1 MLSPYA
7 THHILKHFNSI
18 DEAVSAK
25 LSYKRPRDEEDI
37 TKALIDALDEDC
49 QKNEGV
55 SYTITDL
62 NKDLSKNDE
71 PTYIDLTIDTHI
83 YSKQWERYVSQ
94 ADLGFVVNYT
104 NYYEPKLS
112 SSWSWLLQAKRLF
125 PIKGTNN
132 EYNSLCSFESFDKQ
146 QHERVKLLLKF
157 VDSDFF
163 RYLFYCP
170 RPEKLN
176 DSVRQELSYLRG
188 SALKNEIFDFSYGLE
203 LRDDLRNGSKTVAA
217 GIFVSKIEPYP
228 KTLEDIHSKIFDGIT
243 PLSWFL
249 LQHFPGGRRHHPR
262 EHEHWPSNRNNDIAE
277 KIVRGDVEV
286 IHEIMTRLEDKEM
299 NLKIL
304 PSATITVT
312 ISQGTKNVRRLDRS

>member
-37 TKALIDALDEDC
+37 TKALIDALDEEC
-49 QKNEGV
+49 QENEGL
-55 SYTITDL
+55 SYTSRELKEDL
-62 NKDLSKNDE
+62 AKNGE
-71 PTYIDLTIDTHI
+71 PTYIDLVIDTHI
-83 YSKQWERYVSQ
+83 YSKQWERYISQ
-94 ADLGFVVNYT
+94 ADLGLVVKYQ
-104 NYYEPKLS
+104 NYYEPSLS

-125 PIKGTNN
+125 PIKGTSN
-132 EYNSLCSFESFDKQ
+132 EYNSTCKFESFDKQ
-146 QHERVKLLLKF
+146 QHERIKKLQKF

-176 DSVRQELSYLRG
+176 DSVRQELSYLR
-188 SALKNEIFDFSYGLE
+188 SASLQDEIFDFSYGLE

-217 GIFVSKIEPYP
+217 GIFISRVEPCP
-228 KTLEDIHSKIFDGIT
+228 KNFGDIHSSIFNGTT

-249 LQHFPGGRRHHPR
+249 LQHIPGRSRHCPH
-262 EHEHWPSNRNNDIAE
+262 EHQHWPSSRNNDIAE
-277 KIVRGDVEV
+277 RLVRGDAEV
-286 IHEIMTRLEDKEM
+286 IHEVMTRLEDKEIE
-299 NLKIL
+299 LRIL

-312 ISQGTKNVRRLDRS
+312 ISQGTENVRRLDRP